1 MVTELKIRGIRTFI
15 LDTVIITLLLL
26 VSTGL
31 VSNPLQALGADRPEG
46 PPRKPIP
53 ARAANPKLATKLQ
66 VLEQEWQKNRISGQA
81 YAQSIN
87 MDVQNE
93 MVTVIIEPD
102 GPSSKAINQQAL
114 AGLGG
119 EVEATSRS
127 LMRARIPVNALS
139 VLAGSVDGISFIR
152 TPLPRKAVK
161 VDTTEGLVKTDADQ
175 YHDAGY
181 YGQGAR
187 VAIIDLGFDYLTEVQ
202 DSGDV
207 LSSSIVYTKDY
218 TGTGLEEGIQHG
230 TNVAEIVYDMAPQA
244 DLYLMKISDSTDL
257 ENAVD
262 DAISNGVDIINHS
275 IAWYNANYYDGTGP
289 EDWGVT
295 GTNVAQIAANARDN
309 EILWVNSAGNEA
321 LSHWQGD
328 WYDSDGDEWLNF
340 SDSNNQNYIGYVAE
354 GSVIEV
360 YMTWDA
366 WPSDPEDYDVCLD
379 RYADGSWDYVVTCS
393 SDVQNGSQPPTEAIY
408 YLMPQGEAGDYYF
421 SITNVL
427 GSGNPE
433 IDLFAYVDQSS
444 GISGQLVSS
453 SSIVTPANDDKVLA
467 VGAIDESDWT
477 KGPQS
482 YYSSLGPSNDSQYAS
497 SRIKPDMMGPTCVST
512 SGYGVFCGTSS
523 SAPHL
528 AGAAALLLSENSSRT
543 ADDLQSI
550 LESNAI
556 DMGDSGDDNT
566 YGLGRL
572 EIPAPDTGSET
583 DAVFRVD
590 NQGNVYSDSAYYG
603 ENFQSGG
610 ADLAEK
616 VWVTESVEPG
626 DVLAMDPDNP
636 KQYRKSQKSYST
648 LAVGVVSTRPGMTL
662 SEEDDDANATM
673 ALLGTVPVKA
683 TTENGPI
690 GLGDLLTTSSKPGY
704 AMVCNDTSRCTGS
717 LIGKALESLE
727 EGEGKIRML
736 IMS

>member
-1 MVTELKIRGIRTFI
+1 VA
-15 LDTVIITLLLL
+15 LLNIFSSGRLIFGSKRLVLL
-26 VSTGL
+26 FLISVVL
-31 VSNPLQALGADRPEG
+31 VFNPLGSLGADRPEG

-53 ARAANPKLATKLQ
+53 ADAANPKLATKLQ
-66 VLEQEWQKNRISGQA
+66 VLEQEWRKSRVSGQA
-81 YAQSIN
+81 YAQSTN
-87 MDVQNE
+87 MPLKNE

-102 GPSSKAINQQAL
+102 GSSSEAINQQAL
-114 AGLGG
+114 VGLGG

-127 LMRARIPVNALS
+127 LMRAKIPVNALS
-139 VLAGSVDGISFIR
+139 ALASSVDGISFIR
-152 TPLPRKAVK
+152 TPLPRKAIK
-161 VDTTEGLVKTDADQ
+161 VDTTEGLAKTDADQ

-181 YGQGAR
+181 YGQGTR
-187 VAIIDLGFDYLTEVQ
+187 VAIIDLGFDYLTEAQ

-207 LSSSIVYTKDY
+207 PSSAIVYTQDY
-218 TGTGLEEGIQHG
+218 TRSGLEEGTQHG

-244 DLYLMKISDSTDL
+244 DLYLMKINDSTDL

-275 IAWYNANYYDGTGP
+275 IGWYNANYYDGTGP
-289 EDWGVT
+289 EDWGGS
-295 GTNVAQIAANARDN
+295 GTNIAQIAAHARDN
-309 EILWVNSAGNEA
+309 GIFWVNSAGNEA
-321 LSHWQGD
+321 LGHWQGD
-328 WYDSDGDEWLNF
+328 WYDSDGDDWLNF
-340 SDSNNQNYIGYVAE
+340 SDSSNQNYIDYVTE
-354 GSVIEV
+354 GSVIDV

-393 SDVQNGSQPPTEAIY
+393 TDVQNGTQPPKEWLHYTV
-408 YLMPQGEAGDYYF
+408 PQGEAGDYYF

-427 GSGNPE
+427 GSENPE

-444 GISGQLVSS
+444 GIFGEVVTS

-477 KGPQS
+477 TGTQS

-497 SRIKPDMMGPTCVST
+497 SRIKPDMMGPSCVST
-512 SGYGVFCGTSS
+512 SGYGVFCGTSA

-528 AGAAALLLSENSSRT
+528 AGAAALLLSENSNRT
-543 ADDLQSI
+543 AGDLQSI

-572 EIPAPDTGSET
+572 EMPAPDTGSET

-590 NQGNVYSDSAYYG
+590 NQGNVYSDSDYYG
-603 ENFQSGG
+603 EAFVTGN

-616 VWVTESVEPG
+616 VKVTETVEPG

-636 KQYRKSQKSYST
+636 KQYRKSQKPYSP
-648 LAVGVVSTRPGMTL
+648 LAVGVVSTKPGMTL
-662 SEEDDDANATM
+662 GEEGADTNAIM

-704 AMVCNDTSRCTGS
+704 AMVCNEPAKCAGA
-717 LIGKALESLE
+717 IVGKALESLE
-727 EGEGKIRML
+727 EGEGKIRTL
-736 IMS
+736 LVN